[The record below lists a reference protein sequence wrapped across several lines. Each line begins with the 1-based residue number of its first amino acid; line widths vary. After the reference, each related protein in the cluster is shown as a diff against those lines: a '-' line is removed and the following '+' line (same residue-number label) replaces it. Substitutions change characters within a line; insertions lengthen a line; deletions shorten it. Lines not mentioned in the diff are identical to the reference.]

1 VRNLN
6 IKSAEDLQREYP
18 ELVKKIQSTFPNSP
32 QMIDKMI
39 ILINSIPGSNK
50 LITGLIT
57 GSLAPNVTNK
67 MEQSNPV
74 NIKTV
79 NDLKAAYPELVN
91 EIVSNALA
99 QERIYNLDKS
109 NEIRQS
115 IAAEQKVIE
124 NIAAAANRKR

>member
-18 ELVKKIQSTFPNSP
+18 ELVKKIQSTFPDSS
-32 QMIDKMI
+32 QMMDKMI
-39 ILINSIPGSNK
+39 SIMSSIPGSNR

-57 GSLAPNVTNK
+57 GSLAPNVTC
-67 MEQSNPV
+67 QVGPSNHV

-79 NDLKAAYPELVN
+79 NDLKAAYPKLVN
-91 EIVSNALA
+91 EIVSDALA